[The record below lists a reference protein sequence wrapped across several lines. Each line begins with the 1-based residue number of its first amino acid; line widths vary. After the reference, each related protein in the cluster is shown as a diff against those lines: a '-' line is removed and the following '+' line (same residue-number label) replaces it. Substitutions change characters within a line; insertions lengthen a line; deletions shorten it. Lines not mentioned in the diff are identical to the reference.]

1 MSVMTTV
8 VLPRAGGA
16 GQELDRHR
24 GGLWRSPRRRRR
36 TRLLSPGLRR
46 GRHPLDERWKRPDEA
61 VRAFWLGESSSF
73 KGAFCSTEGIVL
85 EPYSAQRPAI
95 WIGSWGSEAGLR
107 QTAHVGYGWLL
118 PTTLS
123 RKSSPVRRAD
133 SENT

>member
-8 VLPRAGGA
+8 VLPRTGGA
-16 GQELDRHR
+16 GQELGRHR
-24 GGLWRSPRRRRR
+24 PPLRRPPRRQGR

-85 EPYSAQRPAI
+85 EPYPAHGLLS
-95 WIGSWGSEAGLR
+95 GSGAG
-107 QTAHVGYGWLL
+107 G
-118 PTTLS
+118 
-123 RKSSPVRRAD
+123 RKLV
-133 SENT
+133 